1 MLSGLMMDYPLTLNT
16 IVEHAGRMSPRKTI
30 KTKQPDGSW
39 REYSYAE
46 FQRRVRR
53 LGNALA
59 ALGLEPGERVATFA
73 WNNYQHLELY
83 FGIPCAGAVC
93 HTLNIRLSHEQLKYI
108 IDHAEDK
115 IIFVDGTLLPLIEPI
130 ADQLR
135 TVRHFVL
142 FNAEADQ
149 AGKLPNVLH
158 YEELMAAAS
167 DDYDWRCADE
177 NMALGLCYTS
187 GTTGLPKGV
196 LYSHR
201 SMMLHT
207 LGVLQAAA
215 LGPTE
220 ADVVLPVVPQ
230 FHAMA
235 WGLPYAAT
243 WVGASIV
250 MPGPHLQPAPLAD
263 MIESERVTIAAG
275 VPTIWNGLYHELRQN
290 PRDISS
296 ITQLVVGGS
305 AMPRGLIEAYER
317 DFGVNVVHA
326 WGMTEMSPIG
336 SVAKLQSQHQDL
348 DAASR
353 WDVKAK
359 QGYFVP
365 GVDARIAD
373 DEGKELPWDGETM
386 GELQVRGYWVAGQ
399 YYKREDDAEHFTDD
413 GWFRTGDVGAI
424 DRDGY
429 MTITDRTKDLVKS
442 GGEWISSVDLENM
455 LISHPDVREA
465 AVIAVPDERWGE
477 RPLAVL
483 VPLDGEYD
491 PQALNA
497 YLLEH
502 FPKFWLP
509 DRYIVVEEIP
519 KTGVGK
525 MDKKV
530 LRQLHADGE
539 LGPHPK
545 PLPGGSVSTRP
556 HKEGGA

>member
-1 MLSGLMMDYPLTLNT
+1 MLAGLMMDYPLTLNT
-16 IVEHAGRMSPRKTI
+16 IVEHARRMTPRKPI
-30 KTKQPDGSW
+30 KTKLPDGSW
-39 REYSYAE
+39 HEYSYADLH
-46 FQRRVRR
+46 RRVRQ
-53 LGNALA
+53 LGNVLA
-59 ALGLEPGERVATFA
+59 ALGVEPGDRVATFA
-73 WNNYQHLELY
+73 WNNYQHLEFY
-83 FGIPCAGAVC
+83 FGIPCAGAVV
-93 HTLNIRLSHEQLKYI
+93 HTLNVRLSQEQLKAI

-115 IIFVDGTLLPLIEPI
+115 VIFVDGSLLPLIEPI
-130 ADQLR
+130 AERLE
-135 TVRHFVL
+135 TVEHIVI
-142 FNAEADQ
+142 FNDV
-149 AGKLPNVLH
+149 AGRDCDLPNLLH
-158 YEELMAAAS
+158 YEDLMAAAS
-167 DDYDWRCADE
+167 DEYEWRCADE
-177 NMALGLCYTS
+177 NMAQGLCYTS
-187 GTTGLPKGV
+187 GTTGMPKGV

-275 VPTIWNGLYHELRQN
+275 VPTIWNGLYHELRSK

-326 WGMTEMSPIG
+326 WGMTELSPIG
-336 SVAKLQSQHQDL
+336 SVAKLQTQHQDL
-348 DAASR
+348 DEGGR
-353 WDVKAK
+353 WDIKAK

-365 GVDARIAD
+365 GVDARIVD
-373 DEGKELPWDGETM
+373 DAGAELPWDGETM

-399 YYKREDDAEHFTDD
+399 YYQRENDHEHFTAD
-413 GWFRTGDVGAI
+413 GWFRTGDVVMI
-424 DRDGY
+424 DANGF

-455 LISHPDVREA
+455 LISHADVLEA

-477 RPLAVL
+477 RPLAVIA
-483 VPLDGEYD
+483 PLDGGCD
-491 PQALNA
+491 AAALNA
-497 YLLEH
+497 YLLER

-509 DRYIVVEEIP
+509 DRYVIVDEIP

-525 MDKKV
+525 MDKKA
-530 LRQLHADGE
+530 LRQRYA
-539 LGPHPK
+539 
-545 PLPGGSVSTRP
+545 
-556 HKEGGA
+556 EGKL

>member
-1 MLSGLMMDYPLTLNT
+1 MLAGLMMDYPLTLNT
-16 IVEHAGRMSPRKTI
+16 IVEHARRMTPRKTI
-30 KTKQPDGSW
+30 KTKLPDGSW
-39 REYSYAE
+39 HEYSFAD
-46 FQRRVRR
+46 FHRRVRQ
-53 LGNALA
+53 LGNVLA
-59 ALGLEPGERVATFA
+59 ALGVEPGDRVATFA
-73 WNNYQHLELY
+73 WNNYQHLEFY
-83 FGIPCAGAVC
+83 FGIPCAGAVV
-93 HTLNIRLSHEQLKYI
+93 HTLNIRLSPEQLKAI

-115 IIFVDGTLLPLIEPI
+115 VIFVDGSLLPLIEPI
-130 ADQLR
+130 AERLE
-135 TVRHFVL
+135 TVEHFVI
-142 FNAEADQ
+142 FNDV
-149 AGKLPNVLH
+149 AGRDCNLPNLSH
-158 YEELMAAAS
+158 YEVLMAAAS
-167 DDYDWRCADE
+167 DDYEWRCADE

-187 GTTGLPKGV
+187 GTTGMPKGV

-235 WGLPYAAT
+235 WGLPYACV

-263 MIESERVTIAAG
+263 MIESERVSIAAG
-275 VPTIWNGLYHELRQN
+275 VPTIWNGLYHELRRN

-336 SVAKLQSQHQDL
+336 SVAKLQTQHQAL
-348 DAASR
+348 DAAGR

-365 GVDARIAD
+365 GVDARIVD
-373 DEGKELPWDGETM
+373 DAGEELPWDGETM

-399 YYKREDDAEHFTDD
+399 YYQRENDHEHFTAD
-413 GWFRTGDVGAI
+413 GWFRTGDVVMI
-424 DRDGY
+424 DANGF

-455 LISHPDVREA
+455 LISHADVLEA

-483 VPLDGEYD
+483 VPLAGGGDAA
-491 PQALNA
+491 ALNA
-497 YLLEH
+497 YLLAH

-509 DRYIVVEEIP
+509 DRYVVVDEIP

-525 MDKKV
+525 MDKKA
-530 LRQLHADGE
+530 LRQWHA
-539 LGPHPK
+539 
-545 PLPGGSVSTRP
+545 
-556 HKEGGA
+556 EGKL

>member
-16 IVEHAGRMSPRKTI
+16 IVEHASRMTPRKTI
-30 KTKQPDGSW
+30 KTKQPDGAW
-39 REYSYAE
+39 REYSYAD
-46 FQRRVRR
+46 FHRRVKK
-53 LGNALA
+53 LGNVLE
-59 ALGLEPGERVATFA
+59 ALGVEPGDRVATFA
-73 WNNYQHLELY
+73 WNNYQHLEFY
-83 FGIPCAGAVC
+83 FGIPCAGAVV
-93 HTLNIRLSHEQLKYI
+93 HTLNIRLSHEQLKFI
-108 IDHAEDK
+108 IEHAEDK
-115 IIFVDGTLLPLIEPI
+115 VIFVEGSLLPLIEPI
-130 ADQLR
+130 ADQLK
-135 TVRHFVL
+135 TVKRYVL
-142 FNAEADQ
+142 FNLAEGQ
-149 AGKLPNVLH
+149 SSSLPNVSH
-158 YEELMAAAS
+158 YEDLMAAAS
-167 DDYDWRCADE
+167 DDYEWRCNDE
-177 NMALGLCYTS
+177 TMAMGLCYTS
-187 GTTGLPKGV
+187 GTTGMPKGV

-220 ADVVLPVVPQ
+220 ADVALAVVPQ

-235 WGLPYAAT
+235 WGLPYACA
-243 WVGASIV
+243 WVGATIV

-263 MIESERVTIAAG
+263 MIERERVTIAAG
-275 VPTIWNGLYHELRQN
+275 VPTIWNGLYHELRNN

-296 ITQLVVGGS
+296 VTQLVVGGS

-336 SVAKLQSQHQDL
+336 SVAKLQTRHQEL
-348 DAASR
+348 DAHGR
-353 WDVKAK
+353 WDIKAK

-365 GVDARIAD
+365 GVDARIV
-373 DEGKELPWDGETM
+373 DEDGKELPWDGATM
-386 GELQVRGYWVAGQ
+386 GELQVRGYWVVGQ
-399 YYKREDDAEHFTDD
+399 YYKIENDQEHFTDD
-413 GWFRTGDVGAI
+413 GWFRTGDVVTI
-424 DRDGY
+424 DGDGF

-455 LISHPDVREA
+455 LISHPAVLEA

-483 VPLDGEYD
+483 APLDGGYD
-491 PQALNA
+491 PQALNN
-497 YLLEH
+497 YLLER

-509 DRYIVVEEIP
+509 DAYIVVDEIP

-530 LRQLHADGE
+530 LRQWHADGK
-539 LGPHPK
+539 L
-545 PLPGGSVSTRP
+545 
-556 HKEGGA
+556 

>member
-1 MLSGLMMDYPLTLNT
+1 MLSGLMMDYPLTLKT
-16 IVEHAGRMSPRKTI
+16 IVEHAQRMTPRKTI
-30 KTKQPDGSW
+30 KTKLPAGDW
-39 REYSYAE
+39 HEYSYAD
-46 FQRRVRR
+46 FCRRVRR
-53 LGNALA
+53 LGNVLER
-59 ALGLEPGERVATFA
+59 LGVAPGDRVATFA
-73 WNNYQHLELY
+73 WNNYQHLEFY
-83 FGIPCAGAVC
+83 FGIPCAGAVV
-93 HTLNIRLSHEQLKYI
+93 HTLNIRLSPEQLKAI

-115 IIFVDGTLLPLIEPI
+115 VIFVDGSLLPLIEPI
-130 ADQLR
+130 AERLE
-135 TVRHFVL
+135 TVEHFVI
-142 FNAEADQ
+142 FNDVDGQ
-149 AGKLPNVLH
+149 DCNLPNLSH
-158 YEELMAAAS
+158 YEDLMAAAS
-167 DDYDWRCADE
+167 DDYEWRCADE

-187 GTTGLPKGV
+187 GTTGMPKGV

-263 MIESERVTIAAG
+263 MIESERVSIAAG
-275 VPTIWNGLYHELRQN
+275 VPTIWNGLYHELQSK
-290 PRDISS
+290 PREISS

-317 DFGVNVVHA
+317 DFGVKVVHA

-336 SVAKLQSQHQDL
+336 SVAKLQTQHQEL
-348 DAASR
+348 DDAGR
-353 WDVKAK
+353 WDIKAK

-365 GVDARIAD
+365 GVDARIVD
-373 DEGKELPWDGETM
+373 DEGRELPWDGETM

-399 YYKREDDAEHFTDD
+399 YYQRENDHEHFTAD
-413 GWFRTGDVGAI
+413 GWFRTGDVVMI
-424 DRDGY
+424 DGY

-455 LISHPDVREA
+455 LISHADVLEA

-483 VPLDGEYD
+483 VPLDGGCD
-491 PQALNA
+491 AAALNA
-497 YLLEH
+497 YLLAH

-509 DRYIVVEEIP
+509 DRYVVVDEIP

-530 LRQLHADGE
+530 LRQWYA
-539 LGPHPK
+539 
-545 PLPGGSVSTRP
+545 
-556 HKEGGA
+556 EGKL

>member
-1 MLSGLMMDYPLTLNT
+1 MLNGLMMDYPLTLST
-16 IVEHAGRMSPRKTI
+16 IVEHAKRMTPRKTI
-30 KTKQPDGSW
+30 KTKLPDGSW
-39 REYSYAE
+39 HEYTYAD
-46 FQRRVRR
+46 FYRRVKR
-53 LGNALA
+53 LGNVLE
-59 ALGLEPGERVATFA
+59 ALGVETGDRVATFA
-73 WNNYQHLELY
+73 WNSFEHLEFY
-83 FGIPCAGAVC
+83 FGVPGAGAVC
-93 HTLNIRLSHEQLKYI
+93 HTLNIRLSPEQLNFI

-115 IIFVDGTLLPLIEPI
+115 VIFIDGTLLPLIEPI
-130 ADQLR
+130 AAQLK
-135 TVRHFVL
+135 TVKHFVL
-142 FNAEADQ
+142 FNYDKSRQ
-149 AGKLPNVLH
+149 CSLPNVSH
-158 YEELMAAAS
+158 YEDLMAAAS
-167 DDYDWRCADE
+167 DEYEWRCTDE
-177 NMALGLCYTS
+177 NMAMGLCYTS
-187 GTTGLPKGV
+187 GTTGMPKGV

-235 WGLPYAAT
+235 WGLPYACA
-243 WVGASIV
+243 WVGATMI
-250 MPGPHLQPAPLAD
+250 MPGPHLKPEPLAE

-275 VPTIWNGLYHELRQN
+275 VPTIWNSLYHELRQH

-317 DFGVNVVHA
+317 DFNVNVVHA

-336 SVAKLQSQHQDL
+336 SVSKLQTQHRNL
-348 DAASR
+348 DAAGR
-353 WDVKAK
+353 WDIKAK

-365 GVDARIAD
+365 GVDARIVD
-373 DEGKELPWDGETM
+373 GDGCELPWDGQTM

-399 YYKREDDAEHFTDD
+399 YFKLEHDHEHFTDD
-413 GWFRTGDVGAI
+413 GWFRTGDVVTI
-424 DRDGY
+424 DANGY

-442 GGEWISSVDLENM
+442 GGEWISSVDLENA
-455 LISHPDVREA
+455 LISHPDVLEA
-465 AVIAVPDERWGE
+465 AVIAVPDETWGE

-483 VPLDGEYD
+483 VPLDGVYD
-491 PQALNA
+491 PTVLNA

-509 DRYIVVEEIP
+509 DQYIVVEEIP

-530 LRQLHADGE
+530 LRQHYATGE
-539 LGPHPK
+539 L
-545 PLPGGSVSTRP
+545 S
-556 HKEGGA
+556 